1 MADDPFELWL
11 GRMGQDRPLRHRMR
25 AAVNR
30 AGGLR
35 TGGRSRFTGARIGRG
50 SGVGALL
57 GSRTYGPSRHR
68 RVVVKARIVRLG
80 PTGLASA
87 TAHLRYLQRDGTTRE
102 GERGTLYGREDGQAI
117 DGKSFLERGASDR
130 HQFRFIVAPEDG
142 AEYEDLKPLIR
153 RWMKQVEQDL
163 GTGLDWVAVD
173 HFNTGHPHAHVIVRG
188 KDELGKDLVIAR
200 DYMTHGLRARA
211 AELVDLDLGP
221 RSPQELMRASLR
233 EIEQERFTS
242 IDRRL
247 MRAADADG
255 LVRPAHR
262 DSVEQSLRA
271 GRLQT
276 LGRMGLAVEERRGIW
291 RLAEDLEPTLRRMGE
306 RGDIIR
312 TMQRAMLAHAPER
325 APADYAIYDPAE
337 GQGRAIIGKVI
348 ERGLSDEHADRH
360 YLVVDGTDGLSH
372 YVDLGVSPADTSGAS
387 IVRVTPASVAPR
399 QADRTIAEIAAAN
412 GGRYDIDIHLRHD
425 RNATQA
431 FAEAHVRRLEA
442 IRRATGSVEREP
454 SGTWI
459 IAPDHLARV
468 EAYERQRSR
477 QAPVVV
483 EPLTSRPLD
492 QLVRHD
498 GVTWLDRT
506 LAQDT
511 TPELGRGFGAEVRKA
526 LGLRQQWLVEQQLA
540 ETDGVTIRLRTN
552 MLAVLQQ
559 RELRRVT
566 GQLSQ
571 ELGLEFV
578 PTGRGEHVEGTFRRP
593 VLIGH
598 TKYALIEKSR
608 EFTLVPWRPALER
621 AVGKQVSGIM
631 REGGIS
637 WTIGRGRSGP
647 QIGGF

>member
-1 MADDPFELWL
+1 MADDSFELWL
-11 GRMGQDRPLRHRMR
+11 GRVDQDRPLRHRMR

-30 AGGLR
+30 AGGWR
-35 TGGRSRFTGARIGRG
+35 TRGRNRFTGARIGRG
-50 SGVGALL
+50 SGVAALL
-57 GSRTYGPSRHR
+57 GSPLYGRNAHR
-68 RVVVKARIVRLG
+68 RVIVKARIVRLG
-80 PTGLASA
+80 PKGVASA
-87 TAHLRYLQRDGTTRE
+87 TAHLRYLQRDGTTRD

-117 DGKSFLERGASDR
+117 DSKAFLERGAADR

-163 GTGLDWVAVD
+163 GTRLDWVAVD
-173 HFNTGHPHAHVIVRG
+173 HFNTGHPHAHVVVRG
-188 KDELGKDLVIAR
+188 KEETGKDLVIAR
-200 DYMTHGLRARA
+200 DYMTQGLRARA

-221 RSPQELMRASLR
+221 RSPEELMRASLR

-262 DSVEQSLRA
+262 DGIEQSLRA

-276 LGRMGLAVEERRGIW
+276 LGRMGLAIEERRGIW
-291 RLAEDLEPTLRRMGE
+291 RLTEELEPTLRQMGE

-312 TMQRAMLAHAPER
+312 TMQRALRERAPER
-325 APADYAIYDPAE
+325 SPADHAIYDPAE

-348 ERGLSDEHADRH
+348 ERGLSDELADRH
-360 YLVVDGTDGLSH
+360 YLIVDGVDGLSH
-372 YVDLGVSPADTSGAS
+372 YVDLGVSPADTCGAS
-387 IVRVTPASVAPR
+387 IVRITPASVAPR
-399 QADRTIAEIAAAN
+399 QVDRNVSEIAAAN

-431 FAEAHVRRLEA
+431 FAETHVRRLEA
-442 IRRATGSVEREP
+442 IRRATGSVERLP

-459 IAPDHLARV
+459 IALDHLARV
-468 EAYERQRSR
+468 EAYERQRAR

-483 EPLTSRPLD
+483 EPLASRPLD

-506 LAQDT
+506 LAQDA

-526 LGLRQQWLVEQQLA
+526 LGVRQQWLVEQQLA
-540 ETDGVTIRLRTN
+540 EADGETIRVRSN

-559 RELRRVT
+559 RELRRVA

-571 ELGLEFV
+571 ELGLEFAAPV
-578 PTGRGEHVEGTFRRP
+578 RGEQVEGTYRRP
-593 VLIGH
+593 VLVGDA
-598 TKYALIEKSR
+598 KYALIEKSR
-608 EFTLVPWRPALER
+608 EFTLVPWRPTLER

-647 QIGGF
+647 AIGGF